1 MFTSAF
7 WKDTGERILRTFA
20 ATLAALLGQ
29 QAAGLSII
37 DVDWTQALGVSALSG
52 FLTLLTAVAASGVG
66 STRSASFLETGG

>member
-37 DVDWTQALGVSALSG
+37 DADWTQALGVSALSA

-66 STRSASFLETGG
+66 STRSASFFETGG